1 LKAVENNKQV
11 AVLVEL
17 QARFDEKQNI
27 EWATKLED
35 AGAHVAY
42 GVVGLKTHTKT
53 ILVVRQESDGLRTYS
68 HIGTGNYHPQTA
80 RLYTDLGLLTC
91 REDLGA
97 DLMDLFNFLTGCSR
111 HASYRKL
118 LVAPVTMRRR
128 FLELINTEIELA
140 RQGLGG
146 RIIAKMNSLEDP
158 EIVQALYQ
166 ASQAGVEIDLVVR
179 GTCRLRPGVS
189 GVSERI
195 RVISILG
202 RFLEHAR
209 IYYFRAGGRDLYF
222 LGSADWMQRNL
233 NDRVEVVTP
242 IEDPSLKEELRVAL
256 DLMLRDNCQ
265 AWDLRSDAVY
275 VRRQP
280 APGEERRA
288 SQERLMDYSRNS
300 WRLPEP

>member
-1 LKAVENNKQV
+1 
-11 AVLVEL
+11 
-17 QARFDEKQNI
+17 
-27 EWATKLED
+27 LED

-53 ILVVRQESDGLRTYS
+53 VLVVRQEADGIRTYS

-128 FLELINTEIELA
+128 FLELIHAEVELA
-140 RQGLGG
+140 RQGVEA

-158 EIVQALYQ
+158 EICRALYE
-166 ASQAGVEIDLVVR
+166 ASCAGVRIDLIVR
-179 GTCRLRPGVS
+179 GTCRLRPGVT
-189 GVSERI
+189 GVSDRI

-209 IYYFRAGGRDLYF
+209 IYYFRAGGQDLYF
-222 LGSADWMQRNL
+222 IGSADWMARNL

-242 IEDPSLKEELRVAL
+242 IEDAALKEELRVAIEF
-256 DLMLRDNCQ
+256 MLADNCQ
-265 AWDLRSDAVY
+265 AWDLQPDGTY
-275 VRRQP
+275 VRRAP
-280 APGEERRA
+280 APGEEPRP
-288 SQERLMDYSRNS
+288 SQEMLMEYTRSRG
-300 WRLPEP
+300 RPLEP